1 MKGKIVLLPFP
12 FDDFSATKV
21 RPALC
26 LTDAIGPHEH
36 VVVAFISSKL
46 PAEPE
51 KLNLIMRQEDNE
63 FTATGLRV
71 DSVLKINRMVTITAK
86 LLLRELGTVS
96 GKYLQGIDKR
106 LSDLFQIN
114 STPNT

>member
-26 LTDAIGPHEH
+26 LTDAIGLHNH

-46 PAEPE
+46 PVQPE
-51 KLNLIMRQEDNE
+51 KFDLIMRQEDKE
-63 FTATGLRV
+63 FPATGLRV
-71 DSVLKINRMVTITAK
+71 DSVLKINRMVTVTVK
-86 LLLRELGTVS
+86 LMLRD
-96 GKYLQGIDKR
+96 IDEH
-106 LSDLFQIN
+106 LCGLFQV
-114 STPNT
+114 